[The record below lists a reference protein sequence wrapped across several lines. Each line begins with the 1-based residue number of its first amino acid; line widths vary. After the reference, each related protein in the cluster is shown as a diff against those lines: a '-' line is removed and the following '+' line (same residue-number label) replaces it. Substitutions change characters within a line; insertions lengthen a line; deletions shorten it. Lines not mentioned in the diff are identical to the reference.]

1 MTKLTPS
8 GSILLETEVTL
19 EPVGKSPA
27 IIDEESS
34 HTIEERPRSM
44 RNHATRDRS
53 LGSLERQIE
62 QIVLPKNYTRQ
73 SDLDRKSSNG
83 REGEQIR
90 QDCRSKNGTIES
102 LICGQIDVQQQEVF
116 DLASNDSNDE
126 QHFDQN
132 QSNIS
137 FG

>member
-53 LGSLERQIE
+53 LGSLER
-62 QIVLPKNYTRQ
+62 
-73 SDLDRKSSNG
+73 
-83 REGEQIR
+83 
-90 QDCRSKNGTIES
+90 
-102 LICGQIDVQQQEVF
+102 
-116 DLASNDSNDE
+116 
-126 QHFDQN
+126 
-132 QSNIS
+132 
-137 FG
+137 